1 MCKDCHNTYVREIW
15 YPKNQEKQKA
25 SSKKWK
31 DSNRAAVLSHR
42 YGIPVDDIR
51 KLLKSAA
58 GKCKICGKE
67 VKLEL
72 DHDHRTGKAR
82 GMLCKQCNQGLSKFR
97 DSEEYLISA
106 ARYINKAGSS
116 SQA

>member
-15 YPKNQEKQKA
+15 YPKNQEKQRA

-31 DSNRAAVLSHR
+31 DNNRAAVLSQR
-42 YGIPVDDIR
+42 YGIPVENICKIIEEAD
-51 KLLKSAA
+51 
-58 GKCKICGKE
+58 GKCQICGK
-67 VKLEL
+67 VASLEL
-72 DHDHRTGKAR
+72 DHDHKTGKAR